1 MKKSI
6 DNKTPKALLVGSSFS
21 AVPIFFALKNHGIHV
36 SVCGNV
42 KSDPCHQYADAS
54 IYIDYSSPDEL
65 MREVEKGNFDYLVP
79 TCNDYSYMSCA
90 LVAEKHGFP
99 GFDRY
104 DLASII
110 HTKSKFR
117 QVTEK
122 YSLPVPKFVK
132 HRIGQVINT
141 EKLCFPLLVK
151 PVDSFSGRGIS
162 KIMNSEELPLAVQDA
177 FQASRS
183 GELVLEECVDGTL
196 HSHSAFIENQNI
208 VLDFFVDEFCATYPY
223 QVNCSNHPSA
233 LSLGMKEVVREVI
246 QQMVSVLQLNDGL
259 LHTQII
265 VNGSKFWIIE
275 CMRRCPGDLYGS
287 LISFSTGIEY
297 AGLFIRPFLNM
308 KLPSITKRNTVK
320 YFGRHTISI
329 MEPLIYFS
337 FSQHIPAEAVEIV
350 ALKESGAILNV
361 APFDK
366 LAILF
371 AEFKDRETM
380 FDITSRMADFVN
392 IQSYGDSIRAGE

>member
-1 MKKSI
+1 
-6 DNKTPKALLVGSSFS
+6 
-21 AVPIFFALKNHGIHV
+21 
-36 SVCGNV
+36 
-42 KSDPCHQYADAS
+42 
-54 IYIDYSSPDEL
+54 
-65 MREVEKGNFDYLVP
+65 
-79 TCNDYSYMSCA
+79 
-90 LVAEKHGFP
+90 
-99 GFDRY
+99 
-104 DLASII
+104 
-110 HTKSKFR
+110 
-117 QVTEK
+117 
-122 YSLPVPKFVK
+122 
-132 HRIGQVINT
+132 
-141 EKLCFPLLVK
+141 
-151 PVDSFSGRGIS
+151 
-162 KIMNSEELPLAVQDA
+162 MNREELPLAIQDA

-208 VLDFFVDEFCATYPY
+208 VLDFFVDEFCTTYPY

-233 LSLGMKEVVREVI
+233 LSPGIKEAVREVI

-287 LISFSTGIEY
+287 LIGFSTGIEY

-308 KLPSITKRNTVK
+308 KLPSITKRKTVK

-329 MEPLIYFS
+329 MEPLINFS

-380 FDITSRMADFVN
+380 FEITSRIADFIS
-392 IQSYGDSIRAGE
+392 IQSYGDFARAGDQ